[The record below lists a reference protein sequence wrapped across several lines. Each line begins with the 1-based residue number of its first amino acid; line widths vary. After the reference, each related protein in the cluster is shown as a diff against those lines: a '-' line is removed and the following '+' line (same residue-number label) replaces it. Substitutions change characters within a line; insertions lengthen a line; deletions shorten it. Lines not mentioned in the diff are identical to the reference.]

1 MKNEIWFMIPC
12 YLGYAWAAGRFC
24 KSCLET
30 AGRKEVLFAVLFWGG
45 WMAGAG
51 IRHGPIP
58 DIAFMILQ
66 CAFLTSLVLLLF
78 RGETEKKV
86 LAASMLLAVFTLAEN
101 FCESALSCLLLVWL
115 HTVRKIE
122 EPFLGERMMG
132 ISVCII
138 RVAFVILFLYG
149 MSEWAAPVFYGKS
162 RKWYMTLA
170 VPLLVLTL
178 VMLLV
183 NWGAGNGILV
193 RGAEKMGLYYDQ
205 IFSHLYIII
214 LSALSMFAA
223 CSYVIGMNRL
233 YLEQQKSGQY
243 HAQVAA
249 YKMLEEQYEQ
259 AERLRHDMKNHLI
272 ALSGLLEDREWEK
285 MRAYLQKMGNSGS
298 LETDGDATGNKVV
311 DALLYRKRKIAEE
324 KHILW
329 KCDVQM
335 SGLGGI
341 DEFDLCVLFGNI
353 LDNAVEACERLGNG
367 RERFIDIQARIIK
380 RYFLLEVKNSADVE
394 ANEKRRAAGGEYR
407 HGIGTLNIQD
417 MVQRYHGVVDRK
429 AGEGVYVISVLL
441 PLENGK
447 GKVW

>member
-1 MKNEIWFMIPC
+1 
-12 YLGYAWAAGRFC
+12 
-24 KSCLET
+24 
-30 AGRKEVLFAVLFWGG
+30 
-45 WMAGAG
+45 
-51 IRHGPIP
+51 
-58 DIAFMILQ
+58 
-66 CAFLTSLVLLLF
+66 
-78 RGETEKKV
+78 
-86 LAASMLLAVFTLAEN
+86 
-101 FCESALSCLLLVWL
+101 
-115 HTVRKIE
+115 
-122 EPFLGERMMG
+122 
-132 ISVCII
+132 
-138 RVAFVILFLYG
+138 
-149 MSEWAAPVFYGKS
+149 
-162 RKWYMTLA
+162 MTLA

-394 ANEKRRAAGGEYR
+394 ANEKRRAAGGEYM

>member
-1 MKNEIWFMIPC
+1 
-12 YLGYAWAAGRFC
+12 
-24 KSCLET
+24 
-30 AGRKEVLFAVLFWGG
+30 
-45 WMAGAG
+45 
-51 IRHGPIP
+51 
-58 DIAFMILQ
+58 
-66 CAFLTSLVLLLF
+66 
-78 RGETEKKV
+78 
-86 LAASMLLAVFTLAEN
+86 
-101 FCESALSCLLLVWL
+101 
-115 HTVRKIE
+115 
-122 EPFLGERMMG
+122 MG

-311 DALLYRKRKIAEE
+311 DALLYRKRKIAEK

-335 SGLGGI
+335 SGLDGI

-367 RERFIDIQARIIK
+367 RERFIAIQARIIK